1 MLPTSAP
8 GGRVVTAPW
17 RGVAHAACVSLWHGD
32 PAVTG
37 GRDSSDGTASGKAG
51 R

>member
-1 MLPTSAP
+1 MLQTSARAGVLSLP
-8 GGRVVTAPW
+8 PW
-17 RGVAHAACVSLWHGD
+17 RGVAHAAYASRWCGD

-37 GRDSSDGTASGKAG
+37 GQDSSDGTASGES